1 MQRVQ
6 RGFSLMEVMVAGVI
20 TSAGLAGIAGLLL
33 TSVLHTGDAGEQL
46 TASLLTAKLAA
57 NISMARAAGP
67 AWLAEPPAI
76 APDCAAPA
84 GCDPA
89 SFAAHSLRRWQ
100 TDLTASLPGSQGLV
114 CRDSTPVDGTPSA
127 PACDGQG
134 AFAIKLFW
142 HDAQGEPSR
151 LHRFVRIV
159 AP

>member
-1 MQRVQ
+1 
-6 RGFSLMEVMVAGVI
+6 MEVMVAGVV

-46 TASLLTAKLAA
+46 TASLLTGKLAA
-57 NISMARAAGP
+57 NISMARTAGS

-76 APDCAAPA
+76 APACAAPA
-84 GCDPA
+84 DCDPA
-89 SFAAHSLRRWQ
+89 GFAAHSLRRWQ
-100 TDLTASLPGSQGLV
+100 TDVASGLPGGQGLV
-114 CRDSTPVDGTPSA
+114 CRDSTPEDGTPEA

-142 HDAQGEPSR
+142 HDAQGEPTR